1 MAVLGLQGVRGGVGT
16 TTITAALAWSLQ
28 MLGENVLVVDAC
40 PDNLLRLSFN
50 VDFTHRQGWAR
61 AMLDGQDWRDAGLR
75 YTSQLDLLPF
85 GQLSIEEQENPQH
98 WQTRLS
104 DICSGL
110 QQLKASGRYQWILID
125 LPRDASQI
133 THQLLSLCDH
143 SLAIVN
149 VDANCHIRLHQ
160 QALPDGAHILINNF
174 RIGSQVQDDIYQL
187 WLQSQRRLLPML
199 IHRDEAMAE
208 CLAAKQPV
216 GEYRSDALA
225 AEEILTLANWCLL
238 NYSGLKTQ
246 SGVNHEYPDPVVA
259 NPAGQRAA
267 DRALSR
273 LSSPRCV
280 GFQRDARL
288 FLDDP
293 GLDFYSAGA
302 PALAAYSRRT

>member
-75 YTSQLDLLPF
+75 YTSQ
-85 GQLSIEEQENPQH
+85 
-98 WQTRLS
+98 
-104 DICSGL
+104 
-110 QQLKASGRYQWILID
+110 
-125 LPRDASQI
+125 I

-160 QALPDGAHILINNF
+160 QALPDGAHILINDF

-238 NYSGLKTQ
+238 NYSGLKM
-246 SGVNHEYPDPVVA
+246 PV
-259 NPAGQRAA
+259 G
-267 DRALSR
+267 
-273 LSSPRCV
+273 
-280 GFQRDARL
+280 
-288 FLDDP
+288 
-293 GLDFYSAGA
+293 SA
-302 PALAAYSRRT
+302 S